1 MAQQGASEDLWD
13 DYEEV
18 AEEPLC
24 VPWITHHPG
33 KGIEVTPGAEK
44 FLSSVPAPLDLVI
57 FYGEGGARGREERSE
72 VIIRSFFPNEIGSHR
87 ASEAMEG
94 SAATLSGADGGDD
107 LAPPSGSGAS
117 GGGLKNQ
124 PAAAAAAAALI
135 RLWTRVMRIKR
146 VDGSTA
152 SVVVADAMDQDGVQE
167 GLVLAL
173 SLLLSSHVVYYG

>member
-1 MAQQGASEDLWD
+1 MAQQGAAEDLWD

-33 KGIEVTPGAEK
+33 KGIEVTPGAER
-44 FLSSVPAPLDLVI
+44 FLSSVQSPLNLII
-57 FYGEGGARGREERSE
+57 FYGEGGASGREERSE

-87 ASEAMEG
+87 ASEAME
-94 SAATLSGADGGDD
+94 SAAATLSGADGGDD
-107 LAPPSGSGAS
+107 HAPSCSATS
-117 GGGLKNQ
+117 GGGVKNQ
-124 PAAAAAAAALI
+124 HVDAALI

-146 VDGSTA
+146 VDGSTV

-167 GLVLAL
+167 GLILAL
-173 SLLLSSHVVYYG
+173 CLLLSTHVVYYG